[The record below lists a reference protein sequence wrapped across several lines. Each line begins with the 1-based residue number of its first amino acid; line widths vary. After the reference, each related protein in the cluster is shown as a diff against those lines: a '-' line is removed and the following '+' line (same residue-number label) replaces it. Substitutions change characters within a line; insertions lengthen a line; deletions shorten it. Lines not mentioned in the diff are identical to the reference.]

1 MIPVHLFID
10 MMKWRSIFWNV
21 FRCAHFVLE
30 TVFWQKGVFKKEH
43 KHLDCTWN
51 GWEWKERESQVSP
64 PVMQTVWCPLQC
76 GVQSSYIETVG
87 WEFPNTTLQRG
98 KVLHSRLWYCVS
110 VMQRSWVKAWGRAV
124 SRMTPRTLDYPGEIT
139 LHLRRVGTGS
149 KRVDDLGELRMWK
162 HILREPAMPCSSLA
176 CLAMLHAPHNC
187 TCPPHKG
194 IPLIHLL
201 IVPFLSLH
209 PCYHDWSRVKCRS
222 NQTLLTSPYT
232 IY

>member
-10 MMKWRSIFWNV
+10 MMKWRSSFWNV

-30 TVFWQKGVFKKEH
+30 TVFWQKGMFKKEH

-98 KVLHSRLWYCVS
+98 KVLHSRVWYCVS

-124 SRMTPRTLDYPGEIT
+124 SRMTPRHTGLPWRDYFAPAQSGDGQQESGWLGGAANVKTHPARACHAMFEPG
-139 LHLRRVGTGS
+139 
-149 KRVDDLGELRMWK
+149 
-162 HILREPAMPCSSLA
+162 MPRN
-176 CLAMLHAPHNC
+176 AP
-187 TCPPHKG
+187 CPPQLYM
-194 IPLIHLL
+194 P
-201 IVPFLSLH
+201 P
-209 PCYHDWSRVKCRS
+209 
-222 NQTLLTSPYT
+222 T
-232 IY
+232 